1 MNPKITIT
9 VEELYRGGFGRV
21 EKLSLSD
28 GSVVAR
34 KVFDPTPDILSMTD
48 PEKLKKRFKRE
59 VRVQSSLSSDFFV
72 PILSSDLESD
82 KPSFTMPLCTRNF
95 SIQITEGKTNGVVS
109 QQGLSDIL
117 NSLEELH
124 SLGYTH
130 RDLKPHNVLFH
141 DGRWKLSD
149 FGLVLP
155 PSDETT
161 KITSKYSAWGTEMYC
176 APEQAQD
183 FSNSTFSAD
192 VYSFGCILHDIF
204 TDGVR
209 VPYQRQTA
217 DGAIGLIIEKCT
229 EFNPKKRFKSIAA
242 LRGEVLAVLA
252 EPITKAPS
260 PEAEEWVTSLAD
272 PDGWDTKRI
281 RDLWKYLDGAEKS
294 DQRLV
299 CEALDE
305 ERLKFLYEVDP
316 DVWQGIA
323 LFYCEW
329 AFRSGF
335 NFAYCD
341 VVVGRLETI
350 FEVDSLDCKAAAA
363 ISAAE
368 LGVTHNRWYVMRKLI
383 KMCNHSLEDL
393 VAKRIAI
400 EIVVEEAQ
408 SRFIDSAERL
418 SRPISDFHPNIAQ
431 VLDR

>member
-1 MNPKITIT
+1 MITR

-21 EKLSLSD
+21 EKLSMSD
-28 GSVVAR
+28 GSVLAR
-34 KVFDPTPDILSMTD
+34 KVFDPTADILSITD

-59 VRVQSSLSSDFFV
+59 VRVQSSLSPDFFV

-82 KPSFTMPLCTRNF
+82 EPSFTMPLCTRNF
-95 SIQITEGKTNGVVS
+95 SVQITEDKANGVVS
-109 QQGLSDIL
+109 QQGLSEIL
-117 NSLEELH
+117 NALEELH

-130 RDLKPHNVLFH
+130 RDLKPHNILFH
-141 DGRWKLSD
+141 EDRWKLSD

-161 KITSKYSAWGTEMYC
+161 QLTSKYSAWGTELYC

-183 FSNSTFSAD
+183 FRSSTFSAD
-192 VYSFGCILHDIF
+192 IYSFGCILHDIF

-209 VPYQRQTA
+209 IPYQRHTA

-229 EFNPKKRFKSIAA
+229 ELNPKKRFKSITA
-242 LRGEVLAVLA
+242 LRGELLAVLA

-260 PEAEEWVTSLAD
+260 PEAKEWVTSLAD
-272 PDGWDTKRI
+272 PDLNGWETKRI
-281 RDLWKYLDGAEKS
+281 RDLWKYLEGAETS

-305 ERLKFLYEVDP
+305 ERLRLMYEVDP
-316 DVWQGIA
+316 DMWQGIA

-341 VVVGRLETI
+341 VVVSRLETI
-350 FEVDSLDCKAAAA
+350 FEVGSLDCKAAAA

-368 LGVTHNRWYVMRKLI
+368 LGVSHNRWYVMRRLFA
-383 KMCNHSLEDL
+383 MCNHSLDPL

-408 SRFIDSAERL
+408 SRFIDSADRL
-418 SRPISDFHPNIAQ
+418 GRTVSDFHPIIAQ
-431 VLDR
+431 VLGE